1 MAGQPIT
8 AEQREQCVE
17 ATAGRLHDAW
27 RELRRLPD
35 GGYEPRLK
43 SDGFGGQVDIA
54 NTDFAHLPA
63 KWQAENRAAA
73 VAVVD
78 LILSGPD
85 TDDEDLAAA
94 VHDDWLSRNA
104 EWAPPEQ
111 SVPFAELGAQDQE
124 KDRAV
129 VATARDVIAGI
140 VGQPD
145 EGVAL

>member
-54 NTDFAHLPA
+54 NTDFPHLPA
-63 KWQAENRAAA
+63 KWQAENRAA
-73 VAVVD
+73 
-78 LILSGPD
+78 
-85 TDDEDLAAA
+85 T
-94 VHDDWLSRNA
+94 
-104 EWAPPEQ
+104 
-111 SVPFAELGAQDQE
+111 
-124 KDRAV
+124 V
-129 VATARDVIAGI
+129 VAATRHLATSARASRKPGTAKTTPTATRRSHNHVSGQRGNPQIMGLSVLCLVAG
-140 VGQPD
+140 G
-145 EGVAL
+145 ALWRRGARSDT